1 MFHFAVRIALFGNVQ
16 EVSVRLIAPKSNPNS
31 LADTGRVRPLA
42 PVPKTLL
49 RISTQVDQPFFP
61 KDDRLRHQFVENKV
75 FPRGWWTARTGPVS
89 ADQSIRWA
97 LFSPESWGCPPV
109 PTTRWAIGQLNRA
122 AQAAL
127 RSLPSS
133 YANFFILT
141 APLPPEESA

>member
-1 MFHFAVRIALFGNVQ
+1 EGISNWPEMTVASPQ
-16 EVSVRLIAPKSNPNS
+16 KSPQ
-31 LADTGRVRPLA
+31 LKRAER
-42 PVPKTLL
+42 
-49 RISTQVDQPFFP
+49 
-61 KDDRLRHQFVENKV
+61 KV